1 MFLLMTVTV
10 ESASWAWTALTGK
23 ASAAAITIPV
33 ARRMKE
39 VSTELMAFD
48 RYIPR
53 PALACFTK
61 PTPVDTVVVTQG
73 NQRGAT

>member
-39 VSTELMAFD
+39 VSTDLVGFD
-48 RYIPR
+48 RYIPG

-61 PTPVDTVVVTQG
+61 PTPVDTVM
-73 NQRGAT
+73 ATPGD